1 MIYRFLISGMVQGV
15 GFRWFVA
22 RRARDIGASGYVRNL
37 PDGSVEAVV
46 RCQDDTTLERL
57 ESLLRTGPAHAR
69 VDRVEREPLPE
80 ESLVPVRSF
89 DIR

>member
-1 MIYRFLISGMVQGV
+1 VIYRFVISGMVQGV

-22 RRARDIGASGYVRNL
+22 RRARDIGVSGYVRNL
-37 PDGSVEAVV
+37 PDGSVEAVA
-46 RCQDDTTLERL
+46 RCQDDVTLAQL
-57 ESLLRTGPAHAR
+57 ESLLQSGPAHAR

-80 ESLVPVRSF
+80 ECPVPVRSF